1 MNGKIVQKKQLCTS
15 NRYAAA
21 MLVNMQPQFSCVS
34 VLHQK
39 RNLAETAT
47 METELGAKCCEGM
60 GE

>member
-1 MNGKIVQKKQLCTS
+1 MEKSCKKS
-15 NRYAAA
+15 SYAPATGMLLR

-34 VLHQK
+34 VLHLK